1 MSEETKNYGTVTIG
15 FGEPEQKELKVVD
28 IVQATYTDHRLIST
42 CGLEDGSYLVSVE
55 NPASTGRSPSEKM
68 RLSEESLIGL
78 MSTIILYFNCKDVDV
93 LQKIKDASGK
103 GAIEYTASENLKLF
117 NQ

>member
-55 NPASTGRSPSEKM
+55 NPASTGRSLSEK
-68 RLSEESLIGL
+68 SLIGL